1 MFMYMEL
8 CMLEGVG
15 GLHCFIYIFTVTL
28 SRTRTSLW
36 LAAAAAAAVHQPIPL
51 NVHTHTCSLKAR
63 RTDRPKRN
71 RNQLRRC
78 TIRIYNM
85 RSFESLIT
93 TMFAYT
99 YNLWVHLSSSMQSRS
114 SETVCGCLLY
124 KSTRARG
131 WMPRLPMRVCAVMY
145 VLSDCAESPGCTRC
159 DNSNTHTH

>member
-114 SETVCGCLLY
+114 SETVCWVFAIQIYQSAGVDAETSDACVC
-124 KSTRARG
+124 RN
-131 WMPRLPMRVCAVMY
+131 VCAKRLRRV
-145 VLSDCAESPGCTRC
+145 PRR
-159 DNSNTHTH
+159 